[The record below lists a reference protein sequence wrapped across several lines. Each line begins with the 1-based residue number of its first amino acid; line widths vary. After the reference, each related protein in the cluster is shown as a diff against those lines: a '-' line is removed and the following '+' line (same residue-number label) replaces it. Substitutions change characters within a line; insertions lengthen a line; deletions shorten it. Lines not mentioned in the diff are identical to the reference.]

1 MTKRSTKRQEARAL
15 ALEVMAQQI
24 REQKILSSA
33 VEEIF
38 LSLADRQ
45 AAEER
50 AGAAMQK
57 ILDLGKPQS
66 FLTSSFSLSTKEVS
80 AMLAASKNSDENGF
94 EQPETSTDG
103 HDESH

>member
-1 MTKRSTKRQEARAL
+1 M
-15 ALEVMAQQI
+15 EVIAQQI
-24 REQKILSSA
+24 RDQKILSSA

-38 LSLADRQ
+38 LSLSDRQ
-45 AAEER
+45 TAEER

-57 ILDLGKPQS
+57 ILDLGKPHS

-80 AMLAASKNSDENGF
+80 AMLKASKNSDENRF
-94 EQPETSTDG
+94 EQAETSTDD